1 MTEDVS
7 LPSGGDE
14 ENRFLEIKTWYVTE
28 EGYDGGRVYIS
39 SNSGSTWSLLTPIG
53 GYDDNLDNECNY
65 DGGAFTG
72 DSSGWQTKKFN
83 LSAYRGEEIR
93 LKFNFCSDDSINPEG
108 GWYIDDVKIHKASD
122 STNVLY
128 FDDFERM
135 GQNWINPGNWA
146 TSNTPYSYD
155 GVNNVEVL
163 IVDESNGESL
173 INDTFNS
180 DILNHWEFEENTGS
194 YTYDSIT
201 NIYSQFVGA
210 SWTTSGKFGNAITFD
225 GSNDYLYNNQD
236 LYSTGRF
243 TDVTISAWVKLDSLP
258 SSGNYES
265 FVNTRKDESFD
276 ETLKILSSAKYTTDN
291 FFENVIVNDENLD
304 IKKNRLE
311 LLQMFCKTC
320 NNFVDF
326 SKVEG
331 A

>member
-93 LKFNFCSDDSINPEG
+93 LKFNFCSDVNINPEG

-122 STNVLY
+122 ATNVLY

-135 GQNWINPGNWA
+135 GQNRINLGNWD
-146 TSNTPYSYD
+146 TSNNPYSYD
-155 GVNNVEVL
+155 GVNNVEV
-163 IVDESNGESL
+163 I
-173 INDTFNS
+173 
-180 DILNHWEFEENTGS
+180 
-194 YTYDSIT
+194 
-201 NIYSQFVGA
+201 IY
-210 SWTTSGKFGNAITFD
+210 
-225 GSNDYLYNNQD
+225 
-236 LYSTGRF
+236 
-243 TDVTISAWVKLDSLP
+243 
-258 SSGNYES
+258 
-265 FVNTRKDESFD
+265 
-276 ETLKILSSAKYTTDN
+276 
-291 FFENVIVNDENLD
+291 
-304 IKKNRLE
+304 
-311 LLQMFCKTC
+311 
-320 NNFVDF
+320 
-326 SKVEG
+326 
-331 A
+331 